1 MVYAVHT
8 LNATLWFVFGMSLK
22 VWGTRPSDGDIGLL
36 FMLFGFFGKVI
47 SWYLWA
53 QDKKTT

>member
-8 LNATLWFVFGMSLK
+8 LNATVWFVFGLSLEI
-22 VWGTRPSDGDIGLL
+22 WGTEPAAGLGSL
-36 FMLFGFFGKVI
+36 FMLIGMAGKVI